1 MEQED
6 QIIIR
11 KVLAGETTAYGVL
24 VEKYQHMVMNIAFQ
38 ILRQHEE
45 AEDLAQNSFV
55 KAFEKLHTFKGESK
69 FSTWLYRIVWHMAIS
84 QHRKLHNSLNN
95 NTFYLNDDNL
105 PVSDDASVEALDRE
119 EALAKLDAA
128 MQKLE
133 AEERSILNMFYKQQL
148 KVQDIAEITGLS
160 QSNVKVKLYRS
171 RKKLAKHF
179 ETTNQAIHLET
190 NTQ

>member
-11 KVLAGETTAYGVL
+11 KVLAGEIAAYGVL

-38 ILRQHEE
+38 ILRQREE

-55 KAFEKLHTFKGESK
+55 KAFEKLNTFKGESK

-105 PVSDDASVEALDRE
+105 PVADDATLEARDQE
-119 EALAKLDAA
+119 EALAKLDTA

-133 AEERSILNMFYKQQL
+133 AEERTILNMFYKQQL

-171 RKKLAKHF
+171 RKKLTQHF
-179 ETTNQAIHLET
+179 ETTTQAIHLET

>member
-1 MEQED
+1 MVFWS
-6 QIIIR
+6 
-11 KVLAGETTAYGVL
+11 KNT
-24 VEKYQHMVMNIAFQ
+24 KHMVMNIAFQ
-38 ILRQHEE
+38 ILCQHEE

-171 RKKLAKHF
+171 RKNWLNILKQLHKLFTSKP
-179 ETTNQAIHLET
+179 IHNER
-190 NTQ
+190 Q